1 MGQPMKAFHEGSG
14 IDLELFAHPTEGN
27 TVQIVHD
34 GSGGHQLIAIEIFGQ
49 DSRDRGLKDPSAMGT
64 IFSGKPIE
72 DGFCLKRMTFQN
84 QPVAHPLIDEES
96 STPWTMTPQGIN
108 HGNNPIHLRRIGSF
122 TARSWMPWSSPFGFS
137 FFGLSGI
144 GFERQFCRR
153 SRRPEEPLLFLSRPI
168 GKLLSKPLN
177 FLREFIDLSLFFE
190 AFRTRV
196 DQDLSSLKR
205 TICFWISETSRVS
218 SLSFR

>member
-1 MGQPMKAFHEGSG
+1 MGA
-14 IDLELFAHPTEGN
+14 
-27 TVQIVHD
+27 
-34 GSGGHQLIAIEIFGQ
+34 
-49 DSRDRGLKDPSAMGT
+49 
-64 IFSGKPIE
+64 IFSMKPIE
-72 DGFCLKRMTFQN
+72 NGFCLQRMTFQN
-84 QPVAHPLIDEES
+84 QPVTQALIDEET
-96 STPWTMTPQGIN
+96 STPRAMIPYGIV
-108 HGNNPIHLRRIGSF
+108 HGNNPIHLRSIGSL
-122 TARSWMPWSSPFGFS
+122 TGRSSMSWSSSFGLS

-144 GFERQFCRR
+144 GFQRKFRRR
-153 SRRPEEPLLFLSRPI
+153 SRRAEEPLFLLSRPL

-177 FLREFIDLSLFFE
+177 FFREFIDLSLFLE